1 MSPAAPFPLMRLN
14 DRLIGVLAILA
25 GLAVMSGT
33 FGFREIPGQQFGS
46 AFFPRILAV
55 AMILAGLAQI
65 WAGIQA
71 GGRGAWLALSDVL
84 HGRGA
89 IQSLCVVLAVIGWVV
104 IAPLLGFIATTAL
117 MIAAL
122 SVVAGARAIRA
133 LAVGIAMSCLLFVI
147 FAVVL
152 RVPLPRGPIEGLLT

>member
-1 MSPAAPFPLMRLN
+1 MRLN
-14 DRLIGVLAILA
+14 DRLIGILAIIA

-55 AMILAGLAQI
+55 AMILTGLVQI
-65 WAGIQA
+65 WAGR
-71 GGRGAWLALSDVL
+71 RGALLALSDVL

-104 IAPLLGFIATTAL
+104 IAPIFGFIATTAV

-122 SVVAGARAIRA
+122 SVVAGAQAIRA
-133 LAVGIAMSCLLFVI
+133 AAVGIAMSCLLFVI
-147 FAVVL
+147 FGVVL
-152 RVPLPRGPIEGLLT
+152 RVPLPRGPIEGFLT